1 MKDVFLSLLWIVF
14 VTDSILLVLIVLIQ
28 SGRGGG
34 LSGMLGG
41 GGMAESALGPK
52 TGLPRITGIMATVFF
67 GCAILIG
74 GLTRERAVVDPNKP
88 KEESAKKEGAAT
100 PAPKTATG
108 AKEGEPKAKTATAVT
123 PKASTAVTPKAATST
138 ETKAGTSKPTT
149 AAPAKATTGTAP
161 TPKAAPSTPTTP
173 GKTP

>member
-1 MKDVFLSLLWIVF
+1 MKDVFLTLLWIVF
-14 VTDSILLVLIVLIQ
+14 ITDSILLVLIVLLQ

-34 LSGMLGG
+34 LAGMLGG

-52 TGLPRITGIMATVFF
+52 TGLPRITGIMAAIFF

-74 GLTRERAVVDPNKP
+74 GLTRERTVVDPTRAEKEPEKSEGKGAPTTKTDQGAKEGGPKP
-88 KEESAKKEGAAT
+88 KSATE
-100 PAPKTATG
+100 PPKTATP
-108 AKEGEPKAKTATAVT
+108 AEPKAPT
-123 PKASTAVTPKAATST
+123 PKT
-138 ETKAGTSKPTT
+138 TT
-149 AAPAKATTGTAP
+149 AAPAKTTTGTAP